1 MCLCAHPSQRLQPR
15 IDGVLTPDAWHGFCA
30 RTSAQAYLMGRA
42 AYVPVRLHG
51 AEASPCFEL
60 GTVDARTAA
69 EVCELESA

>member
-1 MCLCAHPSQRLQPR
+1 MLQF
-15 IDGVLTPDAWHGFCA
+15 HGK
-30 RTSAQAYLMGRA
+30 LL
-42 AYVPVRLHG
+42 RLHG